1 MHDAAFLERR
11 GIPAVPVVTEA
22 FLRAA
27 EFQAKALFG
36 EPYPFVVT
44 PHPVVQLDREGIRR
58 LAEGALDAIVGRL
71 VAP

>member
-1 MHDAAFLERR
+1 
-11 GIPAVPVVTEA
+11 VVTEA